1 LWRIA
6 TNWSENSG
14 ANVNQLMVA
23 IQRNN
28 PQAFINNNINLL
40 KRGAILRMPSAE
52 DIAAISASAARA
64 EVLEQAQ
71 LFAGGQAAPTVAQS
85 IAPAVET
92 PLVDVASD
100 MSSASPADEPVDETA
115 QLEIVPPSAESAADS
130 AYGAEDSAEGSS
142 ASTAVVSLQ
151 EELARKEEALI
162 TEQQTN
168 EYLQQRIREL
178 ESQTASPDN
187 AAIEIEDQ
195 ELADMES
202 RLRDQRQAKEQAA
215 TASAP
220 VPVVQTSS
228 SGAEQAWYS
237 RWTTWLIAA
246 LVLVAAA
253 VGWIRSRRG
262 EEVLDLSI
270 AAGSGKDDTVRGIK
284 DDAEEIL
291 KVLEPAD
298 RSGATASSKDKGT
311 NGSEPG
317 SDIDKSAADPD
328 GSDAAEQPIK
338 PASQFSAARRI
349 DHEEAHV
356 LDEDSADPEVRLDLA
371 RAYISMGDREA
382 ARAILGE
389 VIEHG
394 DEAQQ
399 AEAKAMLGGL

>member
-1 LWRIA
+1 
-6 TNWSENSG
+6 
-14 ANVNQLMVA
+14 
-23 IQRNN
+23 
-28 PQAFINNNINLL
+28 
-40 KRGAILRMPSAE
+40 
-52 DIAAISASAARA
+52 
-64 EVLEQAQ
+64 
-71 LFAGGQAAPTVAQS
+71 
-85 IAPAVET
+85 
-92 PLVDVASD
+92 
-100 MSSASPADEPVDETA
+100 
-115 QLEIVPPSAESAADS
+115 
-130 AYGAEDSAEGSS
+130 
-142 ASTAVVSLQ
+142 
-151 EELARKEEALI
+151 
-162 TEQQTN
+162 
-168 EYLQQRIREL
+168 
-178 ESQTASPDN
+178 
-187 AAIEIEDQ
+187 
-195 ELADMES
+195 
-202 RLRDQRQAKEQAA
+202 
-215 TASAP
+215 
-220 VPVVQTSS
+220 VVQTSS

-298 RSGATASSKDKGT
+298 RSGAKASSKDKGT
-311 NGSEPG
+311 IGSEPG
-317 SDIDKSAADPD
+317 SDIDKSAAAPD

-349 DHEEAHV
+349 DHEEAYV